1 MSRWDGIDEFVATA
15 EAESFSEG
23 ARRLSLSTSGVSRA
37 VAGLEERLQTRLLY
51 RTTRRVSL
59 TDAGRAF
66 LARCRQLILD
76 RDEALAAVGEEDAEL
91 KGLLRLTC
99 STAYGERF
107 VAPAVNGFLLAH
119 PKLSIELA
127 LDDAVRDIVSEGFD
141 LAIRFGRLT
150 DSRLIAKRLASR
162 TRRLTASPAYLARTG
177 APQTIADLSLHAC
190 VLGASDTWPLRE
202 TPSFSGADGEREI
215 AFKPQGRWR
224 CNSGQAV
231 LDAALQGLGIC
242 QLPNFYVDAAIAD
255 GRLVAVLEDARP
267 ADEGVWAVYPHLRL
281 LPAKVRLLVEHLERS
296 LAVAG

>member
-23 ARRLSLSTSGVSRA
+23 ARRLGLSTSGVSRA

-66 LARCRQLILD
+66 LARCRQLTLD
-76 RDEALAAVGEEDAEL
+76 RDEALAAVGEEDGEL
-91 KGLLRLTC
+91 KGLLRMTC

-119 PKLSIELA
+119 PKLSIEIA

-162 TRRLTASPAYLARTG
+162 TRRLAAAPAYLARAG
-177 APQTIADLSLHAC
+177 APHSLADLSHHAC
-190 VLGASDTWPLRE
+190 VLGAAETWPLR
-202 TPSFSGADGEREI
+202 DGEREV
-215 AFKPQGRWR
+215 AFRPQGRWR

-255 GRLVAVLEDARP
+255 GRLVALLEASRP

-296 LAVAG
+296 LGVAG

>member
-23 ARRLSLSTSGVSRA
+23 ARRLGLSTSGVSRA

-76 RDEALAAVGEEDAEL
+76 RDEALAAVGEEDGAL
-91 KGLLRLTC
+91 KGLLRMTC

-162 TRRLTASPAYLARTG
+162 TRRLCAAPAYLTQAG
-177 APQTIADLSLHAC
+177 APQSIADLSRHAC
-190 VLGASDTWPLRE
+190 VLGANDTWPLRE
-202 TPSFSGADGEREI
+202 GEREI

-255 GRLVAVLEDARP
+255 GRLVPVLEDARP

-281 LPAKVRLLVEHLERS
+281 LPAKVRLVVEHLEHS

>member
-15 EAESFSEG
+15 EAESFSRA
-23 ARRLSLSTSGVSRA
+23 ARRLGLSTSGVSRA
-37 VAGLEERLQTRLLY
+37 VATLEERLQTRLLY

-66 LARCRQLILD
+66 LARARRLIAE
-76 RDEALAAVGEEDAEL
+76 RDEALASVGEDDSDPR
-91 KGLLRLTC
+91 GLLRMTC

-107 VAPAVNGFLLAH
+107 VVPAVNRFMLSH
-119 PKLSIELA
+119 PKLALEID

-162 TRRLTASPAYLARTG
+162 TRRLCAAPSYLTRAG
-177 APQTIADLSLHAC
+177 APRSIADLAGHAC
-190 VLGASDTWPLRE
+190 ILGAADTWPFR
-202 TPSFSGADGEREI
+202 DGEREI

-231 LDAALQGLGIC
+231 LDAALLGLGVC
-242 QLPNFYVDAAIAD
+242 QLPNFYVDAAIGD
-255 GRLVAVLEDARP
+255 GRLVPLLEANRP

-281 LPAKVRLLVEHLERS
+281 LPAKVRLLVEHLEEALS
-296 LAVAG
+296 GEG

>member
-15 EAESFSEG
+15 EAESFSHA
-23 ARRLSLSTSGVSRA
+23 ARRLGLSTSGVSRA
-37 VAGLEERLQTRLLY
+37 VATLEERLQTRLLY

-66 LARCRQLILD
+66 LARARRLIAE
-76 RDEALAAVGEEDAEL
+76 RDEALASVGEDDGEPR
-91 KGLLRLTC
+91 GLLRMTC
-99 STAYGERF
+99 SMAYGERF
-107 VAPAVNGFLLAH
+107 VAPAVNRFMLVH
-119 PKLSIELA
+119 PKLSIEID

-162 TRRLTASPAYLARTG
+162 TRRLCAAPSYLAQAGTPR
-177 APQTIADLSLHAC
+177 TIADLAHHAC
-190 VLGASDTWPLRE
+190 ILGAAETWPFR
-202 TPSFSGADGEREI
+202 DGEREI

-231 LDAALQGLGIC
+231 LDAALLGFGVC
-242 QLPNFYVDAAIAD
+242 QLPNFYVDSAIAE
-255 GRLVAVLEDARP
+255 GRLIPLLEPNRP

-281 LPAKVRLLVEHLERS
+281 LPAKVRLLVEHLEAA
-296 LAVAG
+296 LGG

>member
-15 EAESFSEG
+15 EAESFSK
-23 ARRLSLSTSGVSRA
+23 AALRLGLSTSGVSRA

-76 RDEALAAVGEEDAEL
+76 RDEALAAVGEEDGEL
-91 KGLLRLTC
+91 KGLLRMTC

-107 VAPAVNGFLLAH
+107 VAPAVNSFMLNH
-119 PKLSIELA
+119 PKLSILIE

-162 TRRLTASPAYLARTG
+162 TRRLCAAPAYLARAG
-177 APQTIADLSLHAC
+177 APRTIDELSRRFLINPSSLKEMFKAVYGKSLAAHIKEHRMELASELLRDTC
-190 VLGASDTWPLRE
+190 MSVAEIAERVGYENQSKFSAEFKKSVGSLPTEYRRNLLGA
-202 TPSFSGADGEREI
+202 
-215 AFKPQGRWR
+215 
-224 CNSGQAV
+224 
-231 LDAALQGLGIC
+231 
-242 QLPNFYVDAAIAD
+242 NF
-255 GRLVAVLEDARP
+255 
-267 ADEGVWAVYPHLRL
+267 
-281 LPAKVRLLVEHLERS
+281 
-296 LAVAG
+296 

>member
-15 EAESFSEG
+15 EAESFSR
-23 ARRLSLSTSGVSRA
+23 AAQRLSLSTSGVSRA

-91 KGLLRLTC
+91 KGQLRMTC
-99 STAYGERF
+99 SAAYGERF
-107 VAPAVNGFLLAH
+107 VVPAVNAFALAH
-119 PKLSIELA
+119 PKLAIDIDLS
-127 LDDAVRDIVSEGFD
+127 DAVRDIVSEGFD

-162 TRRLTASPAYLARTG
+162 TRRLCAAPAYLARAG
-177 APQTIADLSLHAC
+177 APRTIADLARHAC
-190 VLGASDTWPLRE
+190 VLGAADAWPFR
-202 TPSFSGADGEREI
+202 DGEREI
-215 AFKPQGRWR
+215 AFKPLGRWR
-224 CNSGQAV
+224 CNSGYAV
-231 LDAALQGLGIC
+231 LDATLRGLGIC
-242 QLPNFYVDAAIAD
+242 QLPNFYVDAAIAE
-255 GRLVAVLEDARP
+255 GRLVPLLEANRP

-281 LPAKVRLLVEHLERS
+281 LPAKVRLLVEHLERG
-296 LAVAG
+296 LAAPD

>member
-15 EAESFSEG
+15 EAESFSQA
-23 ARRLSLSTSGVSRA
+23 ARRLGLSTSGVSRE
-37 VAGLEERLQTRLLY
+37 VARLEERLQTRLLY

-66 LARCRQLILD
+66 LARCSDLIHD
-76 RDEALAAVGEEDAEL
+76 RDEALAAVGEEDGEV

-99 STAYGERF
+99 STAYGERYVVPTVNAF
-107 VAPAVNGFLLAH
+107 VLAH
-119 PKLSIELA
+119 PKLSVQIE

-162 TRRLTASPAYLARTG
+162 TRRLCASPDYLARAGT
-177 APQTIADLSLHAC
+177 PSSIADLEAHAC
-190 VLGASDTWPLRE
+190 VLGAADTWPFRE
-202 TPSFSGADGEREI
+202 GEREI
-215 AFKPQGRWR
+215 AFRPQGRWR

-231 LDAALQGLGIC
+231 LDATLQGLGIC

-255 GRLVAVLEDARP
+255 GRLVSLLDAHTA

-281 LPAKVRLLVEHLERS
+281 LPAKVRLLVEHLERG
-296 LAVAG
+296 LG

>member
-15 EAESFSEG
+15 EAESFSK
-23 ARRLSLSTSGVSRA
+23 AALRLSLSTSGVSRA

-76 RDEALAAVGEEDAEL
+76 RDEALAGVGEDDGEL
-91 KGLLRLTC
+91 KGLLRMTC

-107 VAPAVNGFLLAH
+107 VAPAVNAFMLAH
-119 PKLSIELA
+119 PKLSIEID

-162 TRRLTASPAYLARTG
+162 TRRLCAAPAYLARTG
-177 APQTIADLSLHAC
+177 APRAIADLSSHAC
-190 VLGASDTWPLRE
+190 VLGATETWPFR
-202 TPSFSGADGEREI
+202 DGEREI

-255 GRLVAVLEDARP
+255 GRLVPLLEANRP

-281 LPAKVRLLVEHLERS
+281 LPAKARLLVEHLERS

>member
-15 EAESFSEG
+15 EAESFSQA
-23 ARRLSLSTSGVSRA
+23 ARRLGLSTSGVSRE
-37 VAGLEERLQTRLLY
+37 VARLEERLQTRLLY

-66 LARCRQLILD
+66 LARCRDLIHD
-76 RDEALAAVGEEDAEL
+76 RDEALAAVGEEDGEV
-91 KGLLRLTC
+91 KGLLRMTC
-99 STAYGERF
+99 SSAYGERY
-107 VAPAVNGFLLAH
+107 VAPAVNAFMLLH
-119 PKLSIELA
+119 PKLSVYLE

-162 TRRLTASPAYLARTG
+162 TRRLCASPDYLARAGTP
-177 APQTIADLSLHAC
+177 ATIADLETHAG
-190 VLGASDTWPLRE
+190 VLGAADTWPFRE
-202 TPSFSGADGEREI
+202 GEREI
-215 AFKPQGRWR
+215 AFKPQGRFR

-242 QLPNFYVDAAIAD
+242 QLPNFYVDPAIAA
-255 GRLVAVLEDARP
+255 GRLVPLLEDATP

-281 LPAKVRLLVEHLERS
+281 LPAKVRLLVEHLERG
-296 LAVAG
+296 LG